1 MSDDAMG
8 VAESVYYLFQEFQCR
23 LSITLANRLC
33 FHPLGEFIYCHK
45 EVGVLVGGSFER
57 SHHIKS
63 PYCKGSGDRNHP
75 EFLSWHVILL
85 CVALTSITLLVNILC
100 VRMCREPVESVSV
113 GFSHKRARSGM
124 MPTITRMYFVE
135 DV

>member
-45 EVGVLVGGSFER
+45 EVGVLVGRSFER

-63 PYCKGSGDRNHP
+63 PYCKGPSDRNHP
-75 EFLSWHVILL
+75 EFLSRHVILL
-85 CVALTSITLLVNILC
+85 RIALASITLFDDILC
-100 VRMCREPVESVSV
+100 ICMCCKPVEAVFV
-113 GFSHKRARSGM
+113 GFGHK
-124 MPTITRMYFVE
+124 
-135 DV
+135 